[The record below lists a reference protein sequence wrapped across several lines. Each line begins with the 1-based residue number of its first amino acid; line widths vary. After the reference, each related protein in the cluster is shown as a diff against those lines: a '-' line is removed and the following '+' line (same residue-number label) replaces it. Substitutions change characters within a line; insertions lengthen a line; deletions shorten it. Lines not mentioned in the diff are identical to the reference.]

1 MIMRSEK
8 VPESPSSALQT
19 TYLGVAGASAAVFHL
34 MPVGKPAPP
43 RPRRPDFVTSAITA
57 SGPMS
62 IARVR
67 PRYPRCA
74 MKSSSDTG
82 SVTPARANVSRVCD
96 FSHGIS
102 SATPR
107 RRRCARPSRKLES
120 NIDATSV
127 AATGP
132 YAMRPPLARDFDHR
146 LMREH
151 PARTV
156 ADDLYVPFARR
167 RFIANRLGNRIGA
180 ERDRARVARNVHDGH
195 RAGLDD
201 VTEESISSKRS
212 GLTRP

>member
-1 MIMRSEK
+1 MIMRSEN

-34 MPVGKPAPP
+34 IPVGKPAPP
-43 RPRRPDFVTSAITA
+43 RPRRPDCVTSAITA

-62 IARVR
+62 IARFR

-120 NIDATSV
+120 NSDATSRAHHRSV
-127 AATGP
+127 CYSPGAG
-132 YAMRPPLARDFDHR
+132 RDFDHR

-151 PARTV
+151 PAGAV
-156 ADDLYVPFARR
+156 AHYLYVPFARR
-167 RFIANRLGNRIGA
+167 RFFVNRLGNRIGA
-180 ERDRARVARNVHDGH
+180 ERHRARVARNVNDGH
-195 RAGLDD
+195 RTGLDD
-201 VTEESISSKRS
+201 VTVESISSKRS